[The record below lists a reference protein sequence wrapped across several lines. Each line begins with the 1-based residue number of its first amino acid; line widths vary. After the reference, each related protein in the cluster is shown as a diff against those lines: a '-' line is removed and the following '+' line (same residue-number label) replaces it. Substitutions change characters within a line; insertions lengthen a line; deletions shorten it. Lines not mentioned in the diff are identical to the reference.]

1 MDKESLEVF
10 LTIAHHGS
18 INRAAQA
25 LFLAQSTLTH
35 RLKQLERQIGSPL
48 FVRTA
53 SGVSLTGEGRRLLP
67 VAASIVEQMRSFIEQ
82 KEQAQSMTIVAGK
95 AFVAYELP
103 RLIGEYRQAN
113 PGFTCYVRSTLYE
126 ESLSALLTGT
136 ADIAFLGSEMYHP
149 HIHQEFLPSDRILLV
164 MSPEHPW
171 ANHFPGFSAWGS
183 QEMILF
189 GNHTAPYRQRID
201 HFLARNSIFPN
212 VIMELDSF
220 SAVKKMV
227 ERQLGITMLPE
238 RTILRE
244 VEEGRLV
251 AHDIAEGTL
260 QRPTL
265 IAYLHQKKEDD
276 AFQQFVQWIKDAY

>member
-67 VAASIVEQMRSFIEQ
+67 IAANIVEQMRSFMEQ
-82 KEQAQSMTIVAGK
+82 KEQVKSMTIVAGK

-164 MSPEHPW
+164 MAPEHPW
-171 ANHFPGFSAWGS
+171 ASRFPGFASWGA

-201 HFLARNSIFPN
+201 HFLARNGVFPN

-244 VEEGRLV
+244 LAEGRLV

-265 IAYLHQKKEDD
+265 IAYLHQKS
-276 AFQQFVQWIKDAY
+276 